1 MAARAIGVR
10 LNHIARE
17 SSDVKRLAAFY
28 QEVLGFESIE
38 SPNYR
43 DFEVIWLRLS
53 PDVTLHLIERHHP
66 ESKIPE
72 GTHVSPPASVVT
84 DPRVLPRSHHVCFG
98 VSNYDDFVQSLK
110 ACFSLLLPSPRFC
123 WIKNFDSSDYG
134 CCVLFCF
141 RREGFRPLRRRSLM
155 GRPDKSSS
163 LILTYPFDSCVISVL
178 VLGCPSRP

>member
-28 QEVLGFESIE
+28 QEVLGFERIE

-53 PDVTLHLIERHHP
+53 PDVTLHLIERHHL
-66 ESKIPE
+66 ESKLPE
-72 GTHVSPPASVVT
+72 GIHVSPPASVVT

-110 ACFSLLLPSPRFC
+110 ERGIQTFEKTQLDGNTRQVFF
-123 WIKNFDSSDYG
+123 FD
-134 CCVLFCF
+134 
-141 RREGFRPLRRRSLM
+141 
-155 GRPDKSSS
+155 PDGNGLEVGSWEN
-163 LILTYPFDSCVISVL
+163 
-178 VLGCPSRP
+178 